1 MEAVHSGVKGD
12 VIDGSTGQPVQNA
25 KVGKFNY
32 SRDTPTF
39 GIAETSRPDLFGL
52 SLPNRLRTV
61 RPNRQDLMRAKLAK
75 SYTVGVVG
83 RECS

>member
-52 SLPNRLRTV
+52 SLPKLPTRTD
-61 RPNRQDLMRAKLAK
+61 PNRHSKSKLICRLLQISWEK
-75 SYTVGVVG
+75 L
-83 RECS
+83 